1 MFNQYR
7 KGIDSLFQGSLKWNG
22 IDGKGRQEMNLTN
35 RRLDMTNLAT
45 DFVKVAQFNRKPS
58 ASSRRAGATVNVVDI
73 VSEEKRM
80 DLSSREAW
88 AVKRFFSIEKT
99 QAKQLVE
106 LKEIGQVILDIRSL
120 YKSDTEFKKAVED
133 REIGK
138 IPYGNRYIMMSLAD
152 LWSELEPKLGTEGY
166 TSKSAETLVKALRAE
181 KRKNGED
188 TAKRPSKKAG
198 GKAKT
203 QTKSAKAKPEVT
215 KAQVLAMLQAAAKA
229 GVIVKDDLA
238 TIDWTV
244 TK

>member
-1 MFNQYR
+1 MAT
-7 KGIDSLFQGSLKWNG
+7 LA
-22 IDGKGRQEMNLTN
+22 
-35 RRLDMTNLAT
+35 LDV
-45 DFVKVAQFNRKPS
+45 VKMGNFTGNRKPS
-58 ASSRRAGATVNVVDI
+58 ASSRRAGAKVNVVDI

-80 DLSSREAW
+80 DLSTREAW

-99 QAKQLVE
+99 QSKQLVE

-120 YKSDTEFKKAVED
+120 YKSDNEFKQAVED

-181 KRKNGED
+181 KRKSGEA
-188 TAKRPSKKAG
+188 TAKRPSKK
-198 GKAKT
+198 GKAKS
-203 QTKSAKAKPEVT
+203 QTKSAELKKTVT
-215 KAQVLAMLQAAAKA
+215 KAQLLQMIQLGLDN
-229 GVIVKDDLA
+229 GVITEADIKGLKK
-238 TIDWTV
+238 TV

>member
-1 MFNQYR
+1 
-7 KGIDSLFQGSLKWNG
+7 
-22 IDGKGRQEMNLTN
+22 
-35 RRLDMTNLAT
+35 MTNLAQ
-45 DFVKVAQFNRKPS
+45 DIVKMAKNNRKPS
-58 ASSRRAGATVNVVDI
+58 ASSRKAGAKINVVDI
-73 VSEEKRM
+73 VSEEKRL
-80 DLSSREAW
+80 DLSTRETW

-120 YKSDTEFKKAVED
+120 YKSDNEFKQAVED

-181 KRKNGED
+181 KRKNGEA
-188 TAKRPSKKAG
+188 TAKRPAKKSKTSQK
-198 GKAKT
+198 KT
-203 QTKSAKAKPEVT
+203 DLKKTVT
-215 KAQVLAMLQAAAKA
+215 KAQLLQMIQLGLDN
-229 GVIVKDDLA
+229 GVITEADIKSMKK
-238 TIDWTV
+238 TV